1 MQDFKS
7 DIIRVDQAEHQGY
20 TVLKP
25 GLEFQEKEYKYTE
38 DTGTCFELDVSGK
51 NLVVSSVCD
60 GHAGYQTS
68 FFVTSIMKKTF
79 IEVIF
84 ETEGDVE
91 KALSLLFVK
100 LSNEVS
106 QKRDML
112 ANSGSTC
119 NVTVFDST
127 NERVYVASL
136 GDSPTLKYNRDDQNR
151 YYLDW
156 KTIDQDCSDPD
167 EIERMVQ
174 IHRQYGDLDAT
185 KSSVVYEVQT
195 GGIRTKVLRNKKTDM
210 MIMSSFGDFRFNYY
224 PGMINTTPRISS
236 HVWRP
241 SDVWIQCSDGILE
254 WLSPQLRSIQPRV
267 EFRVEEIARHLD
279 ICYSDENVAQSLH
292 ELQITSMFEAKM
304 KAHPDK
310 SDSTREWIETN
321 FDNHYTKVFRMKD

>member
-1 MQDFKS
+1 MQS
-7 DIIRVDQAEHQGY
+7 DVIRVDQAEHQGY

-38 DTGTCFELDVSGK
+38 DTGTCFEINIDGK

-68 FFVTSIMKKTF
+68 FFVTSIIEKTF
-79 IEVIF
+79 TKIIF
-84 ETEGDVE
+84 ETKGNVE
-91 KALSLLFVK
+91 KALTLLFVE
-100 LSNEVS
+100 LANEVL
-106 QKRDML
+106 QKQDML

-119 NVTVFDST
+119 NVMVFDST
-127 NERVYVASL
+127 NERVHVASL

-156 KTIDQDCSDPD
+156 KTIDQDCADPD

-174 IHRQYGDLDAT
+174 IHKKYGDINAT
-185 KSSVVYEVQT
+185 ESSVVYEVQT
-195 GGIRTKVLRNKKTDM
+195 GGVGTGVFRNKRTDM
-210 MIMSSFGDFRFNYY
+210 MLMSSFGDFRFNYY
-224 PGMINTTPRISS
+224 PEMMNTIPRISS

-254 WLSPQLRSIQPRV
+254 WLSPQLRSIQPRA

-279 ICYSDENVAQSLH
+279 ICYNDENVAESLH
-292 ELQITSMFEAKM
+292 NLQITSMFEAKIS
-304 KAHPDK
+304 AHPDK
-310 SDSTREWIETN
+310 SDSTREWIESN
-321 FDNHYTKVFRMKD
+321 FDNHYTKVFRMKE